1 MVTPP
6 EYRSKAMVLIA
17 RSEESIAGGPPRAG
31 KKYLQKDGPG
41 LIGSVLLH
49 VLAAIVILFLLS
61 KTGLP
66 SARVTPSFLPVDIV
80 QLDKD
85 GDTASPPEQR
95 RSILV
100 RQQSF
105 HVPVV
110 VSASPRPVGTA
121 PRKTLPPVDALQAK
135 LQSLAKLRQ
144 PDTTLVPLENSSRAD
159 MDSTSP
165 DAAEGGEAS
174 YGVKDFIRAQVER
187 RWLLDVALLGKRDF
201 RVPIHVEMTRDGK
214 VLLAEIV
221 DKRRYNE
228 DAAYREIALSA
239 RNAVILSSP
248 FVLPPNYYKDVT
260 DVTLNLD
267 PRDALR

>member
-1 MVTPP
+1 M
-6 EYRSKAMVLIA
+6 IA
-17 RSEESIAGGPPRAG
+17 RREESIAAGPLPR
-31 KKYLQKDGPG
+31 KKYLQDDGPG

-49 VLAAIVILFLLS
+49 VLAAIAVLFLLS

-66 SARVTPSFLPVDIV
+66 SARMATRVLPVDIV

-85 GDTASPPEQR
+85 GDTASPPAQH
-95 RSILV
+95 RSIIV

-105 HVPVV
+105 HVPVMT
-110 VSASPRPVGTA
+110 SASPRPVGAA
-121 PRKTLPPVDALQAK
+121 PLKTRAPVDELQAK

-144 PDTTLVPLENSSRAD
+144 PDTTLVPLENSPQAGT
-159 MDSTSP
+159 DSTSP
-165 DAAEGGEAS
+165 DAAAGDDAS
-174 YGVKDFIRAQVER
+174 YGVKDLIRAQVER
-187 RWLLDVALLGKRDF
+187 RWLLDLAMLGKRDF
-201 RVPIHVEMTRDGK
+201 RIPIHVEVTRDGK

-221 DKRRYNE
+221 DKRRYNA

-248 FVLPPNYYKDVT
+248 FALPPNYYKDVT
-260 DVTLNLD
+260 DITLNLD